1 MSEQPGQEQGGQAS
15 TTAAGPTPVA
25 PAAEKPIQSPL
36 TLVMP
41 IASEEA
47 YQQLSQTLLKVQSL
61 PAEQNPIVS
70 ALTKIATVHFA
81 RFVFLEN
88 NTRLAVITTYDGD
101 FDKYIMDFVDH
112 IGDVFD
118 MLLQFMAD
126 APPLPVREHRQEFLD
141 YVRSHDLRGIEP
153 FYSAYP
159 QSTVLDILQAT
170 GASQ

>member
-1 MSEQPGQEQGGQAS
+1 MSKQPGQEQGGQAS
-15 TTAAGPTPVA
+15 ATTAGESHA
-25 PAAEKPIQSPL
+25 PAAEQPIQNPL

-47 YQQLSQTLLKVQSL
+47 YQQLDQELLKVQSL
-61 PAEQNPIVS
+61 PAEQNPIVV

-88 NTRLAVITTYDGD
+88 NTRLAVITSYDGD

-159 QSTVLDILQAT
+159 RSTVLDILQAT
-170 GASQ
+170 GASPQ

>member
-1 MSEQPGQEQGGQAS
+1 MSD
-15 TTAAGPTPVA
+15 
-25 PAAEKPIQSPL
+25 KPIQNPL

-47 YQQLSQTLLKVQSL
+47 YAQLNQTLLQVQSL
-61 PAEQNPIVS
+61 PPEKNPIVG

-118 MLLQFMAD
+118 MLLKFMAD
-126 APPLPVREHRQEFLD
+126 APPLPVAEHRQEFLE
-141 YVRSHDLRGIEP
+141 YVRAHDLRCVEP
-153 FYSAYP
+153 LYSAYP
-159 QSTVLDILQAT
+159 QATMLDIVQAT
-170 GASQ
+170 GASG